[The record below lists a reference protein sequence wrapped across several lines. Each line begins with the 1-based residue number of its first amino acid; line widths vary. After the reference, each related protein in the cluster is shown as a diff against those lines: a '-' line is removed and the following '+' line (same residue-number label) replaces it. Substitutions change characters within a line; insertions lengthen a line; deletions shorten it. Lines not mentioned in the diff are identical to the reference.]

1 MYGETEEGNGGRI
14 EQKKEESGKRRV
26 MEGEKEA
33 GREE

>member
-26 MEGEKEA
+26 MEGEKGA